1 MSGRFPGRLPRHL
14 TGRILGTALLLLG
27 ALVVLAPFLW
37 MLSVSLKPADEI
49 FTSDVHLIPNR
60 IAWENYVTAVT
71 TVPLGRF
78 LLNGV
83 IVCGGILV
91 FQILFTV
98 PCAYA
103 LAQRSFPG
111 RSLLF
116 GCVLAGLLVPFHVT
130 AIPIFIGLAKLR
142 LLDSYTA
149 LILPFISSVF
159 GIFLFR
165 QFFARLPTAL
175 FDAARVDGLSEAA
188 IVWRIA
194 LPLAW
199 PAATAFAVFSVTAHW
214 NDLFWPLV
222 ATTSPEI
229 ATPPRGI
236 LYFRDEEAGTDLG
249 PLMAGAT
256 LVTAPLVILFLL
268 AQRTFMRGVAS
279 GGLRG

>member
-1 MSGRFPGRLPRHL
+1 MRPRLRQVSA
-14 TGRILGTALLLLG
+14 GRIVGSALLVIG
-27 ALVVLAPFLW
+27 ALVVMAPFLW

-49 FTSDVHLIPNR
+49 FTSDVHLIPHR
-60 IAWENYVTAVT
+60 FAWENYATALT

-78 LLNGV
+78 LVNGV
-83 IVCGGILV
+83 IVCVGILV
-91 FQILFTV
+91 FQVLFAV

-103 LAQRSFPG
+103 LAQRRFPG
-111 RSLLF
+111 RTFLF

-130 AIPIFIGLAKLR
+130 AIPIFIGLAQLR
-142 LLDSYTA
+142 LLDTYTA
-149 LILPFISSVF
+149 LIVPFVGSVF

-165 QFFARLPTAL
+165 QFFARLPAAL
-175 FDAARVDGLSEAA
+175 FDAARVDGLSEGA

-199 PAATAFAVFSVTAHW
+199 PAATAFAVFSITAHW
-214 NDLFWPLV
+214 NDLFWPLI
-222 ATTSPEI
+222 ATTSPEL

-249 PLMAGAT
+249 PLMAGAAMI
-256 LVTAPLVILFLL
+256 TAPLVVLFLL

-279 GGLRG
+279 GGIRG